1 MRPRRTNRMI
11 FSGVVGV
18 ILGYMKFE
26 TPMALLLLTGCLAA
40 KLLLDVRWDRMPI
53 VGTVSPY
60 LVYCRNLSRAGEPVD
75 HAWIS
80 YAIQLLVF
88 GALLGGSAYA
98 LVRYLV

>member
-1 MRPRRTNRMI
+1 MNQMI
-11 FSGVVGV
+11 FSAAVGA

-40 KLLLDVRWDRMPI
+40 KLLLDVRWDRVPF
-53 VGTVSPY
+53 VGSESPY
-60 LVYCRNLSRAGEPVD
+60 VAYCRNLARAGEPVD

-80 YAIQLLVF
+80 YAIQLLAF
-88 GALLGGSAYA
+88 GALFGLATHA